1 MEGRLSRMIFLS
13 LVSMAF
19 ATPGLCQQVD
29 RLTGYAEGAETAP
42 ITIQVFSS
50 PTCSA
55 CAKLH
60 LETLT
65 ALREGFVAE
74 GQVRIVH
81 CMVPSTQDPLSMLA
95 ARCVHAARRLG
106 HFEDVAAALYSSQSR
121 WMRDRDLKAVLAGVL
136 TAPELD
142 ELSGLVES
150 RELDT
155 ELQAEIEAARRA
167 GVRATP
173 TLVVQHGRTLTP
185 IVGAV
190 SYGILSRYLER
201 LLKDS

>member
-1 MEGRLSRMIFLS
+1 MGRRLGGVVLLS
-13 LVSMAF
+13 LVSTAS
-19 ATPGLCQQVD
+19 AAPGLCQQVD
-29 RLTGYAEGAETAP
+29 SLPGYTEGSETAP

-60 LETLT
+60 LETLA
-65 ALREGFVAE
+65 ALRQGLVAE
-74 GQVRIVH
+74 GRVRIVH
-81 CMVPSTQDPLSMLA
+81 CLVPSTQDPLSMLA
-95 ARCVHAARRLG
+95 VRCVHAARRLG
-106 HFEDVAAALYSSQSR
+106 HFEDVAKALYSSQGR
-121 WMRDRDLKAVLAGVL
+121 WMHDRNLKAVLAEVL
-136 TAPELD
+136 TAGELD
-142 ELSGLVES
+142 ELGGLVES
-150 RELDT
+150 RELEDQ
-155 ELQAEIEAARRA
+155 LQAEIDAARRA

-201 LLKDS
+201 LLEDS

>member
-1 MEGRLSRMIFLS
+1 MGSRLGRLLLLPFVLVALAAPGFS
-13 LVSMAF
+13 L
-19 ATPGLCQQVD
+19 QVD
-29 RLTGYAEGAETAP
+29 GPAGYAQGPETAP

-60 LETLT
+60 LDTLT
-65 ALREGFVAE
+65 ALRQGLVAE
-74 GQVRIVH
+74 GRVRLVH
-81 CMVPSTQDPLSMLA
+81 CLIPSTQDPLSMLA

-106 HFEDVAAALYSSQSR
+106 HFDDVTAALYSSQGR
-121 WMRDRDLKAVLAGVL
+121 WMRDHDLKAVLAQVL
-136 TAPELD
+136 TPGELK

-150 RELDT
+150 SEL
-155 ELQAEIEAARRA
+155 EGQLQAEIEAGRRA

-173 TLVVQHGRTLTP
+173 TLVVLHDGKMTP

-190 SYGILSRYLER
+190 SYGLLSRYLER
-201 LLKDS
+201 LLEGS